1 MREKLGKRIYA
12 IPFVAVIL
20 VSCIFGLAFSPI
32 LNATPHNL
40 PLGIV
45 NLDKGVDTPAG
56 TINAGD
62 NILSA
67 LMDAD
72 AVQSGNEDNSED
84 ASDDERTIS
93 WAEFESQEELD
104 SAFDNNELY
113 GAVVIPSDFTE
124 SMLQANAANT
134 AADMSGA
141 GSGAVGSSDSAGD
154 SLSLSVIIN
163 QGKNPLVANILQ
175 QTITSMMSQA
185 GVSADV
191 ELINE
196 ADLGGGALSSFMAVQ
211 FLVLPLF
218 IMTAIASL
226 ILSVALWSKKDSD
239 HKDKKRVF
247 CIQLGMSAVL
257 SLLIALL
264 AVGVIT
270 LTGGL
275 DLPVGSLVLYFWL
288 AVFCMMVF
296 FVGLA
301 DLSKPLGILVLLVI
315 FALGMAM
322 ALLPA
327 EMLPSFWSDWVYPW
341 APQRYWGDALRS
353 IVYFGK
359 DVFACGVVPMLVYGV
374 IGLLAGLVACIKS
387 AKAKKA

>member
-20 VSCIFGLAFSPI
+20 ASCIFGLAFSPI
-32 LNATPHNL
+32 LNATPRNL

-56 TINAGD
+56 AINAGD
-62 NILSA
+62 TILSA

-84 ASDDERTIS
+84 ASDDEQTIS

-124 SMLQANAANT
+124 SMLRANTTNT

-141 GSGAVGSSDSAGD
+141 GSGVVGSSDSTGD

-185 GVSADV
+185 GVSADID
-191 ELINE
+191 LINE

-226 ILSVALWSKKDSD
+226 ILSVALWSKRDSD

-247 CIQLGMSAVL
+247 CIQLGMSVVL

-270 LTGGL
+270 LAGDL

-296 FVGLA
+296 FVGLPN
-301 DLSKPLGILVLLVI
+301 LSKPLGILVLLII
-315 FALGMAM
+315 FALGTAT

-374 IGLLAGLVACIKS
+374 VGLLAGLIACIKS